1 MAKIEGACKSV
12 VDKAE
17 WVAIA
22 TAGGSGPHLS
32 ATWGDYVRKL
42 SMLEEDRLLIPV
54 GGMGETERNLLS
66 SDAIELLFATRE
78 VQGSHGPGQG
88 CKIKGRGRVQTMG
101 EDFERAK
108 QSFPWARAV
117 LLVTVEEAREQ
128 L

>member
-1 MAKIEGACKSV
+1 MAKIEGTCKSV

-17 WVAIA
+17 WVAIG
-22 TAGGSGPHLS
+22 TAGGSGAHLA
-32 ATWGDYVRKL
+32 ATWGDYVREL
-42 SMLEEDRLLIPV
+42 SKLEEDRLLIPV

-66 SDAIELLFATRE
+66 CEAIELLFATRQ

-88 CKIKGRGRVQTMG
+88 CKVKGRGRVMTMG

-108 QSFPWARAV
+108 KRFPWARAV
-117 LLVTVEEAREQ
+117 LLVTVEEAKEQ

>member
-1 MAKIEGACKSV
+1 MARIEGVCKSV

-17 WVAIA
+17 WVAIG
-22 TAGGSGPHLS
+22 TAGSAGAHLS
-32 ATWGDYVRKL
+32 ATWGDYVRAL
-42 SMLEEDRLLIPV
+42 SDVEGDRLLIPV

-66 SDAIELLFATRE
+66 SEAIELLFATRQ

-88 CKIKGRGRVQTMG
+88 CKVRGRGRVQSTG

-108 QSFPWARAV
+108 RSFPWARAV
-117 LLVTVEEAREQ
+117 LLVTVDEAKEQ